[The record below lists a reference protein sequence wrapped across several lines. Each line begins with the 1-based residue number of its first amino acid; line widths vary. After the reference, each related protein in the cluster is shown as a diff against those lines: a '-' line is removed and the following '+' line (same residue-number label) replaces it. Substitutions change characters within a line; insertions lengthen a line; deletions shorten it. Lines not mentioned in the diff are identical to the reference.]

1 MEGKKRDAPVAY
13 IASPLSGDVAGNIER
28 TKEYSRFA
36 ISKGSVPLNP
46 ILNLC
51 GVIPE
56 ETGRAEAMRIDIA
69 LLKRCADELWVFGE
83 PSPGMQQEIMETIAI
98 GLPIRWFTDECQEV

>member
-36 ISKGSVPLNP
+36 ISKGAVQSGCRYGGSRMNVRRYDYGKDG
-46 ILNLC
+46 
-51 GVIPE
+51 GVQD
-56 ETGRAEAMRIDIA
+56 T
-69 LLKRCADELWVFGE
+69 
-83 PSPGMQQEIMETIAI
+83 
-98 GLPIRWFTDECQEV
+98 